1 MEMTADKY
9 LDLESRWS
17 HQPGLEP
24 SSSHPYQGIE
34 VQSSSA
40 QAHDPANTQ
49 QSPFEG
55 TITFPPPVSGEK
67 ISHVPSTDGRPR
79 ILVLTTPTFWGL
91 LIIITLVL
99 GGAIGGGIGG
109 GLATRRRNDNSN
121 MTQSSSAPGVGA
133 TATGGNNSVGPL
145 PVVQPWTVPQD
156 GGCPIINGTLFTP
169 KGVANGTATENITL
183 QGQVA
188 AQTFVQ
194 LCETDFPEG
203 DANPGLR
210 DLYTLY
216 VTTFE
221 ECMTTCAEYNRQFQQ
236 LRIKT
241 QGRNG
246 TGEDWYCLAA
256 SIVKEGEY
264 ICSLRIEQASKTTLI
279 IPR

>member
-1 MEMTADKY
+1 MEITTEKY
-9 LDLESRWS
+9 LDLENRWR

-49 QSPFEG
+49 LSPYDGTMTFPSPYEG
-55 TITFPPPVSGEK
+55 TFTFPPPVSGEK
-67 ISHVPSTDGRPR
+67 IAHAQSTDGRPR

-109 GLATRRRNDNSN
+109 GLATRRRNDNSDA
-121 MTQSSSAPGVGA
+121 TKSSSAPGVEA

-145 PVVQPWTVPQD
+145 PIVQPWTVPQD
-156 GGCPIINGTLFTP
+156 RGCPRINGTLFTP
-169 KGVANGTATENITL
+169 KRVANSTATENITL

-210 DLYTLY
+210 DLYTVY

-221 ECMTTCAEYNRQFQQ
+221 EFA
-236 LRIKT
+236 
-241 QGRNG
+241 
-246 TGEDWYCLAA
+246 D
-256 SIVKEGEY
+256 
-264 ICSLRIEQASKTTLI
+264 
-279 IPR
+279 

>member
-1 MEMTADKY
+1 MEMTTDKY

-55 TITFPPPVSGEK
+55 TIAFPSPYEGTITFPPPVLGEK

-109 GLATRRRNDNSN
+109 GLATRRRNDNSDA
-121 MTQSSSAPGVGA
+121 TQS
-133 TATGGNNSVGPL
+133 
-145 PVVQPWTVPQD
+145 
-156 GGCPIINGTLFTP
+156 
-169 KGVANGTATENITL
+169 
-183 QGQVA
+183 
-188 AQTFVQ
+188 
-194 LCETDFPEG
+194 
-203 DANPGLR
+203 
-210 DLYTLY
+210 
-216 VTTFE
+216 
-221 ECMTTCAEYNRQFQQ
+221 
-236 LRIKT
+236 
-241 QGRNG
+241 
-246 TGEDWYCLAA
+246 
-256 SIVKEGEY
+256 
-264 ICSLRIEQASKTTLI
+264 
-279 IPR
+279 